1 MRGSSGFRE
10 FVEEVRAAVD
20 LVEVIGEDVQ
30 LKGSGHVLKGL
41 SPFRSEQ
48 HPSFCVWPKDQRWYD
63 FAGGDGQG
71 GDVFSYVQQRD
82 GVGFKEAV
90 FSLAERKGIRR
101 PDQDEEA
108 FQKEL
113 ALLVERRE
121 VERMLTKA
129 AAYYHGVL
137 PSKVREELYRDH
149 YGFTDETVDGLMLGF
164 ADGHLFEHFREELK
178 VSRELALK
186 TGLFVVIKGG
196 RVEDFFRDRLVFPY
210 WKGGQV
216 AYFIARS
223 TKYTGDEAWEKSK
236 YKKLLTHSDR
246 HSYVSTTVRND
257 TFFGED
263 AVRGAEQILITEGIT
278 DAISARQA
286 GIPCISPVTTRFRKQ
301 DTAKLLKLTRAAAR
315 VVICNDAEESGA
327 GAAGALETASAL
339 HVAGRDVRIA
349 VLPRPEG
356 LDKIDVN
363 EFLKANP
370 PDAFGEVLDQA
381 KRYVEHLVEAIPKE
395 TPVAD
400 LEPLLAPV
408 LEAVSASGD
417 IERDAYLDAIVK
429 RFGIRRRALTN
440 TLKGVEADQRRK
452 AAARRVEENETPV
465 VRVNGRQ
472 LRSIIE
478 EAREVAVAANTTRVE
493 AGANEPPGGDDPPL
507 LFRRGGAVVR
517 LKTDDEAAVELAQW
531 GETAMFGLLARD
543 ADWVTVDEEGAFH
556 PTFPPKDVSRDLVT
570 FPPTGF
576 PRVDSVITTPVFGSG
591 GELIVAPG
599 LHAEEHLWLQS
610 DSDLVLDEVSE
621 APTAED
627 VARARSLFVDDLF
640 VDFPFATDSDRAH
653 MLAAVLLPF
662 ARRMVHGNTPLH
674 VVESPSIGSG
684 KSLLCHLTSIVCTGK
699 GSDISTLPGQEEEI
713 RKTLTAELLKGCP
726 IIVLDNAN
734 ERRVLSSQALAA
746 ALTAPTWRNRILG
759 KTEII
764 VLPNLAMW
772 MLTGNNPRLSAELTR
787 RSIRIRI
794 DPKRDRAWQRTGFKH
809 DPISLWA
816 HEHRSE
822 LVHAALVLIQAWIA
836 AGKPRCSERLG
847 SFEDWAA
854 VMGGILE
861 VIGVPGF
868 LANLEQMYADA
879 DSEGEMWRELTQAW
893 WAEFGSEPK
902 RVSEINEL
910 CENEGLMLTVRGDG
924 NDRSQQSRLGKAL
937 LGARDRMFGELRLVA
952 DRTRH
957 RSRQYALEHASD
969 DEADSTEPV
978 QDEIDPWE

>member
-1 MRGSSGFRE
+1 MRGSAGFRE
-10 FVEEVRAAVD
+10 FVEEVRAAAN

-30 LKGSGHVLKGL
+30 LKGSGRVLKGL

-48 HPSFCVWPKDQRWYD
+48 HPSFCVWPEDQRWYD

-82 GVGFKEAV
+82 SVGFKEAV
-90 FSLAERKGIRR
+90 FTLAERKGIRR

-113 ALLVERRE
+113 ALLVERRD
-121 VERMLTKA
+121 VERLLTKA

-223 TKYTGDEAWEKSK
+223 TKYTGDEAWERSK
-236 YKKLLTHSDR
+236 YKKLLTHSER
-246 HSYVSTTVRND
+246 HGYVSTTVRND

-301 DTAKLLKLTRAAAR
+301 DIPKLLKLTRTTAR

-339 HVAGRDVRIA
+339 HAAGRDVRIA

-356 LDKIDVN
+356 IDKIDVN

-370 PDAFGEVLDQA
+370 PEAFGEVLTQA

-395 TPVAD
+395 TPAAD

-440 TLKGVEADQRRK
+440 TLKGVEAEQRRK
-452 AAARRVEENETPV
+452 AASRRTEDNELPV
-465 VRVNGRQ
+465 IRVNGRQ
-472 LRSIIE
+472 LRAIIE
-478 EAREVAVAANTTRVE
+478 EARQVAVAANAVRVE
-493 AGANEPPGGDDPPL
+493 AGADSPPGGDDPPL
-507 LFRRGGAVVR
+507 LFRRGGAVVQ
-517 LKTDDEAAVELAQW
+517 LKAGQSSAPELAEW
-531 GETAMFGLLARD
+531 GDTAMFGLLVRD
-543 ADWVTVDEEGAFH
+543 ADWVTVDEEGGHH
-556 PTFPPKDVSRDLVT
+556 PAFPPKDVSRDLVT
-570 FPPTGF
+570 FPPNGF
-576 PRVDSVITTPVFGSG
+576 PQVDTVITTPVFGAS
-591 GELIVAPG
+591 GELVVTPG
-599 LHAEEHLWLQS
+599 LHTDEHLWLQA
-610 DSDLVLDEVSE
+610 DPDLVLDEVPT
-621 APTAED
+621 APTDED
-627 VARARSLFVDDLF
+627 VARAKALFIDDLF

-653 MLAAVLLPF
+653 MMAAVLLPF
-662 ARRMVHGNTPLH
+662 ARRLVHGTTPMH

-684 KSLLCHLTSIVCTGK
+684 KSLLCHLISIVCTGK
-699 GSDISTLPGQEEEI
+699 GSDISTLPGQEEEV
-713 RKTLTAELLKGCP
+713 RKTLTAELLKGGP

-746 ALTAPTWRNRILG
+746 ALTAMTWRNRILG
-759 KTEII
+759 RSEII
-764 VLPNLAMW
+764 VLPNFAMW

-809 DPISLWA
+809 DPITLWA
-816 HEHRSE
+816 HEHRAE

-836 AGKPRCSERLG
+836 AGKPRCTERLG

-861 VIGVPGF
+861 VIEVPGF
-868 LANLEQMYADA
+868 LGNLEQMYADA
-879 DSEGEMWRELTQAW
+879 DSEGEMWREFTQAW
-893 WAEFGSEPK
+893 WSEFGPEPK
-902 RVSEINEL
+902 RVSELNEL

-924 NDRSQQSRLGKAL
+924 ADRSQQVRLGKAL
-937 LGARDRMFGELRLVA
+937 LGARDRMFGDLRLVA
-952 DRTRH
+952 EKTRH
-957 RSRQYALEHASD
+957 RSRQYALEHACED
-969 DEADSTEPV
+969 QPDLADVVEDEV
-978 QDEIDPWE
+978 DPWQ